1 MAEHDESLQVKDNRL
16 FNADGTL
23 RAGVTRDPE
32 PISEH
37 KFEETSVPTEVVQAV
52 SQPPAPKVSKEPLS
66 GADDKTGYTAQNKI
80 DFQTFTMSLASSVQI
95 SLGLVAHPMT
105 GQIEKDLT
113 HAQQTIDIL
122 GLLEAKTEGNLTPEE
137 SGLLRQVLFQLRMA
151 YVELSKRP

>member
-1 MAEHDESLQVKDNRL
+1 MNDHDDSLQVKDNRL

-23 RAGVTRDPE
+23 REGVSRDPE
-32 PISEH
+32 P
-37 KFEETSVPTEVVQAV
+37 TPTVQAEGN
-52 SQPPAPKVSKEPLS
+52 PATKVLLQDAEPLK
-66 GADDKTGYTAQNKI
+66 GDDDKTGYKAQNKI

-105 GQIEKDLT
+105 GQVEKDLT

-137 SGLLRQVLFQLRMA
+137 SGMLRQVLFQLRMA